1 MLSEE
6 GSQQGCP
13 LGGLLFVL
21 SIATIVEDIV
31 REFPTVT
38 VIGLADDYRFVGPAI
53 DAMDGRGGFG

>member
-21 SIATIVEDIV
+21 SIATIVEDIA
-31 REFPTVT
+31 REFPKNLLLLE
-38 VIGLADDYRFVGPAI
+38 LAHPRTCSS
-53 DAMDGRGGFG
+53 